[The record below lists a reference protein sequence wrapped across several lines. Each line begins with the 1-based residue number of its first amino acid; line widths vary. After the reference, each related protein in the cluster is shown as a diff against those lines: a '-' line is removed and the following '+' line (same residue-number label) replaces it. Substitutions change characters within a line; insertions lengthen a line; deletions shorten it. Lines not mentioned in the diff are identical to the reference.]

1 MDGSGI
7 LIIGVGNEYR
17 TDDAAGL
24 LAARKV
30 KELAIPG
37 IDVTENNGDG
47 ADLIER
53 WADKET
59 VILIDAVLSG
69 SAPGTIHRFSLPG
82 AELPAEYFRFSTH
95 LFSIPQAIYLSAS
108 LGNLP
113 KKLMLYGI
121 EASSFDT
128 GTSLTREVELAVNNI
143 VKILNNDINK
153 LITNT
158 KGVN

>member
-7 LIIGVGNEYR
+7 QIIGVGNEYR

-37 IDVTENNGDG
+37 VDVTENNGDG
-47 ADLIER
+47 ADLMER
-53 WADKET
+53 WANKEN

-69 SAPGTIHRFSLPG
+69 SLPGTIHRFSLPG
-82 AELPAEYFRFSTH
+82 TELPSEYFRFSTH

-108 LGNLP
+108 LGRLP
-113 KKLMLYGI
+113 KNLVLYGI
-121 EASSFDT
+121 EASSFSM
-128 GTSLTREVELAVNNI
+128 GTKLSSEVELAVNNI

-153 LITNT
+153 LINNPE
-158 KGVN
+158 GVN